1 VDLTSAT
8 LAPFALASLI
18 VELTPGPNMGYLA
31 LVAATEGRA
40 RGLAAVAGVALGLAI
55 LGSAA
60 SVGVAALFAAAPW
73 ADPLV
78 RVAGIAW
85 LLWLAWLAWRGTTE
99 RDEGGASG
107 ASARAHFLS
116 GLIGNLLNAK
126 TVLFFAVV
134 VPSFLPPGTEP
145 STGDRLILAAI
156 YVGVATAV
164 HAGIVLA
171 AGTVH
176 RLVSTP
182 ARLTRALRVQ
192 ALGLVAVALWI
203 AVA

>member
-1 VDLTSAT
+1 VDLTAAA

-40 RGLAAVAGVALGLAI
+40 RGLAAVAGVALGLLV

-73 ADPLV
+73 VDPLV

-99 RDEGGASG
+99 RDEGGKGG
-107 ASARAHFLS
+107 ASARAHFLR

-134 VPSFLPPGTEP
+134 VPSFLPPGASPT
-145 STGDRLILAAI
+145 TADRLVLAGVYAA
-156 YVGVATAV
+156 VATAV
-164 HAGIVLA
+164 HAGIVVA
-171 AGTVH
+171 AGSVH

-182 ARLTRALRVQ
+182 ARLRRALRMQ
-192 ALGLVAVALWI
+192 ALGLVAVAVWL
-203 AVA
+203 ALA